1 MKEGKTMLNI
11 FADALLLAT
20 RFGQVSADENRT
32 RPQRPA
38 STEFRENEG
47 LRTADRLRNLGR

>member
-1 MKEGKTMLNI
+1 MLNI

-20 RFGQVSADENRT
+20 RFGQVSTDENR
-32 RPQRPA
+32 RHPQSAARA
-38 STEFRENEG
+38 EFHENEG

>member
-1 MKEGKTMLNI
+1 MLNI

-20 RFGQVSADENRT
+20 RFGQVSGDESRN

-38 STEFRENEG
+38 LTEFRDNEG
-47 LRTADRLRNLGR
+47 LRLSDRLRNLGR

>member
-1 MKEGKTMLNI
+1 MLNI

-20 RFGQVSADENRT
+20 RFGQVSTDENRS
-32 RPQRPA
+32 RPQRA
-38 STEFRENEG
+38 ATNEFRDNEG